1 MIVVQDLHKRYGKF
15 EAVRGLSFAVEHG
28 EVFGFLG
35 PNGAGKSTTMRIIA
49 GLIQPT
55 SGQVQVDGYDLAR
68 DPIAAKAITSFIPDR
83 PFLYE
88 KLTAFEMLELVGGLH
103 KLPRAQVARRG
114 AALLQRFELEEW
126 ADALVETF
134 SHGMKQRLV
143 FATALLPEPRLL
155 IVDEPMVGLD
165 PRGSRL
171 VKAVLREQC
180 EAGASVFLSTHTME
194 VAQEVCDRI
203 AILSRGRIAALGTM
217 DQLRSEAGEPGSSLE
232 QIFLQLTEQA
242 RNDALVGDEQGDEP
256 DGPS

>member
-1 MIVVQDLHKRYGKF
+1 MIVVQGLHKRYGDF
-15 EAVRGLSFAVEHG
+15 EAVRGLGFHVRHG

-55 SGQVQVDGYDLAR
+55 SGEVLIDGHDLRR
-68 DPIAAKAITSFIPDR
+68 DPLAVKAITSFIPDR

-88 KLTAFEMLELVGGLH
+88 KLTAFETLELVGGLH
-103 KLPRAQVARRG
+103 RLPRARVAERG
-114 AALLQRFELEEW
+114 EALLRRFELGEW
-126 ADALVETF
+126 ADALVESF

-143 FATALLPEPRLL
+143 FAAALLPEPRLL
-155 IVDEPMVGLD
+155 VVDEPMVGLD
-165 PRGSRL
+165 PRGTRL

-180 EAGASVFLSTHTME
+180 EAGCSVFLSTHGMD

-217 DQLRSEAGEPGSSLE
+217 DELRAQAEEPGSSLE
-232 QIFLQLTEQA
+232 EIFLRLTEEAQSRPDPRHGA
-242 RNDALVGDEQGDEP
+242 GEEP
-256 DGPS
+256 AA

>member
-1 MIVVQDLHKRYGKF
+1 MIVVEDLVKHYGRF
-15 EAVRGLSFAVEHG
+15 QAVQGLSFHVREG

-49 GLIQPT
+49 GLIQP
-55 SGQVQVDGYDLAR
+55 SGGTVRVGGHDLAR
-68 DPIAAKAITSFIPDR
+68 EPIAAKAITSFIPDR

-103 KLPRAQVARRG
+103 RMPRAEVARRG
-114 AALLQRFELEEW
+114 QALLERFELGPW
-126 ADALVETF
+126 ADGLVESF

-143 FATALLPEPRLL
+143 FAIALLPRPRLL

-165 PRGSRL
+165 PRGAKL
-171 VKAVLREQC
+171 VKEVLREQC

-203 AILSRGRIAALGTM
+203 AILSRGRIAALGSM
-217 DQLRSEAGEPGSSLE
+217 EQLRAEADQPGSSLE
-232 QIFLQLTEQA
+232 QIFLRLTEEA
-242 RNDALVGDEQGDEP
+242 EADPRHGAAAAAEAAP
-256 DGPS
+256 